1 MNRLEEETVADE
13 DSSEDDDLPEEDDCD
28 DEEILEDEDCL
39 ESEEVVSEL
48 LLETWLPDVGFAEL
62 LLVVEGSWKELL
74 LDSSAEEKTVV

>member
-13 DSSEDDDLPEEDDCD
+13 DSSEDDDLPEEDD
-28 DEEILEDEDCL
+28 EEISEDEDCL